1 MKVCSVVLDGEF
13 EVHAGEVVFGY
24 WSWVFKM
31 FCPLNLVLCTLC
43 FVIRVTSCYCLL
55 LLLLPSVLPASYC
68 FLLPGLIACSPLLHS
83 SHNEGSTEGTVSVAR
98 AVRGTPT
105 SAAPE
110 ERSIIDAAPTTVA
123 PAR

>member
-1 MKVCSVVLDGEF
+1 MVSLKFMLERVLGL
-13 EVHAGEVVFGY
+13 G
-24 WSWVFKM
+24 SWA
-31 FCPLNLVLCTLC
+31 LC
-43 FVIRVTSCYCLL
+43 FVLGTWCFVLCALGFVLLPAPASCSCSCLL
-55 LLLLPSVLPASYC
+55 LLPASYC
-68 FLLPGLIACSPLLHS
+68 FLLPGLIACSPRLHS
-83 SHNEGSTEGTVSVAR
+83 SHIEGSTEGTESVAR

>member
-1 MKVCSVVLDGEF
+1 MVSLKFMLERVLGLWSL
-13 EVHAGEVVFGY
+13 VFGLRSLRY
-24 WSWVFKM
+24 F
-31 FCPLNLVLCTLC
+31 VLCALY
-43 FVIRVTSCYCLL
+43 FVLGASCDF
-55 LLLLPSVLPASYC
+55 LLLPAAPAPASYC
-68 FLLPGLIACSPLLHS
+68 FLLPGLIACSPRLHS
-83 SHNEGSTEGTVSVAR
+83 SHNEGSTEGTESVAR